1 MITVYLLS
9 IAALAL
15 FALLAVTPLLAALPD
30 TPTQAEHD
38 DPTPPAGEPDPW
50 DRAVSPVT
58 VETFGRGS
66 LPARVI
72 TTHQERVYDLY
83 GKHAHH

>member
-30 TPTQAEHD
+30 APTQAEHD

-58 VETFGRGS
+58 VETFGRGT
-66 LPARVI
+66 LPARVV
-72 TTHQERVYDLY
+72 TTHDARVYDLY
-83 GKHAHH
+83 GRTEQH

>member
-1 MITVYLLS
+1 MLTVYLIAL
-9 IAALAL
+9 AALAL

-58 VETFGRGS
+58 VETFGRGT
-66 LPARVI
+66 LPARVV
-72 TTHQERVYDLY
+72 TTHDERIYSVY
-83 GKHAHH
+83 GRTEQH